1 MCPAKPK
8 TNKKAVAAKE
18 APVDKINELEEEGR
32 LDKADKAD
40 KAGKADN
47 IAAEKRKTAKVNTVE
62 DDDDY
67 DEDDTGTDDAD
78 GRDDA
83 DDRGDADGHEGAN
96 DGKDDTDRRD
106 DADDRD
112 DADGQEGANDD
123 KDDADGRDDADDRG
137 DADAAASDDADEYIE
152 RPRSRRPR
160 QNEDQTV
167 AVFIDLENIYYS
179 VFNQFSET
187 LDWPYI
193 VDLCRDHGRI
203 ASIQA
208 FGDWINFQDELRKVL
223 KNGIQPIF
231 VPQSRNGKSS
241 LDCYLIVSAMKL
253 FFQNNNIDTM
263 ILASGDRD
271 YIPLIAELKA
281 LGRKVKI
288 LAIHD
293 TLSTDLR
300 SLADG
305 IIEYEARTEGGA
317 RLIPV
322 ERDISDETVEMILGV
337 VAEVEEG
344 SADGWANLSEIGNRM
359 KKKYPDF
366 NHKSCGYDQLVDMLN
381 DITAIELKYDDYA
394 KTIALARVVRGGGE
408 QQESTSITGTVFSI
422 KEGYGFI
429 APDPG
434 GDNIFFHYSKVK
446 GEFNELMRGDR
457 VTYSTY
463 QTDRGLNAEE
473 VEKIIQ

>member
-1 MCPAKPK
+1 MCPVKITK
-8 TNKKAVAAKE
+8 TTKKATVAKA
-18 APVDKINELEEEGR
+18 AHVDKIDELEEASP
-32 LDKADKAD
+32 LDAVDEKG
-40 KAGKADN
+40 KAGKISAAKKITAAAKAAKKKLDAGGYDAVAD
-47 IAAEKRKTAKVNTVE
+47 ADAVA
-62 DDDDY
+62 DDLDADADADADDL
-67 DEDDTGTDDAD
+67 DDD
-78 GRDDA
+78 GRDA
-83 DDRGDADGHEGAN
+83 DDDRDAGDDESAELDDDSGRARAVAS
-96 DGKDDTDRRD
+96 DDTDD
-106 DADDRD
+106 
-112 DADGQEGANDD
+112 
-123 KDDADGRDDADDRG
+123 
-137 DADAAASDDADEYIE
+137 YIE

-281 LGRKVKI
+281 LGRKVRI

-305 IIEYEARTEGGA
+305 VIEYEARTEVSA
-317 RLIPV
+317 RPSPV
-322 ERDISDETVEMILGV
+322 ERDISDETVEMILAV
-337 VAEVEEG
+337 VTEVEED

-366 NHKSCGYDQLVDMLN
+366 SHKSSGYDQLVDLLN
-381 DITAIELKYDDYA
+381 DIAAIDLKYDDYA
-394 KTIALARVVRGGGE
+394 KTIALARVIRAGAE

-429 APDPG
+429 SPDPG

-457 VTYSTY
+457 VTYNTY

-473 VEKIIQ
+473 VEKLIE